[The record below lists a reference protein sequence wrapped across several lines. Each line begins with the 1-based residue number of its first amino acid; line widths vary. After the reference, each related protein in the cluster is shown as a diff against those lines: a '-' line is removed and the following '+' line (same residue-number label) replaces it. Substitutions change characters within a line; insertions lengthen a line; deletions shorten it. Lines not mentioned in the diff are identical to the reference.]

1 MKRQEIINQL
11 KNEGVVEE
19 SWDDDLNDRITIKI
33 NTSGSEYCFLVFNNY
48 TKIQEIHFDNIEQA
62 VDKYI
67 EENPKVS
74 KIGN

>member
-1 MKRQEIINQL
+1 MLREKIINQL

-19 SWDDDLNDRITIKI
+19 SWDDDLNDRIIVKI
-33 NTSGSEYCFLVFNNY
+33 ITSGSEYCILVFNNY

-67 EENPKVS
+67 EENPIVS
-74 KIGN
+74 RIGN